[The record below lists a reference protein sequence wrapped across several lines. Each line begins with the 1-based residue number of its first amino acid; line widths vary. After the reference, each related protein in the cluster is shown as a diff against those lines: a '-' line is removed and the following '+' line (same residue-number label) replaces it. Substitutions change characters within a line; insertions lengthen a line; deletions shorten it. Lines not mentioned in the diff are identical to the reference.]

1 MGGDDL
7 GSEDEYLFEE
17 GLIEKGD
24 GRGTHISSDNEDE
37 DGVSMSYNEN
47 DVNNHGSSSK
57 KRKGEAGMENTTD
70 DADDDDLSSKKRQ
83 KNSAPLLSTN
93 KLMIQA
99 GRGIALD
106 SADSQATF
114 LNTLYSHSIKLADS
128 KSAADGENDESS
140 SDTFSFQSH
149 LYSHPETIKE
159 DTKQF
164 QHKNLEAFL
173 KSGPLPSMKRL
184 KNWKHAHSPMV
195 LVVTL
200 SARRSVD
207 LMKQLNPL
215 KLPIAKL
222 FAKHMSIDDQAAIL
236 KGAGKAGG
244 IAKGGKG
251 RKNSDR
257 CYSLAVGTPG
267 RLLKLLNH
275 GKEEPGSEGLG
286 ALRLKHTEV
295 VIFDCHEDSKGWT
308 VCTLKDTS
316 KELMEF
322 MKEGVV
328 PELEKRKGKIK
339 LAMF

>member
-24 GRGTHISSDNEDE
+24 GRGTHISSDNEDD
-37 DGVSMSYNEN
+37 DGFSMALNEN
-47 DVNNHGSSSK
+47 DVNNHGSASSSK
-57 KRKGEAGMENTTD
+57 KRKDNS
-70 DADDDDLSSKKRQ
+70 DADDDDAAPSSKKR
-83 KNSAPLLSTN
+83 KAPLSTN

-114 LNTLYSHSIKLADS
+114 LNTLYSHSIKLAES
-128 KSAADGENDESS
+128 KSAAQGENDESS
-140 SDTFSFQSH
+140 SSDAFSFQSH
-149 LYSHPETIKE
+149 LYSHPEAIKE
-159 DTKQF
+159 DTKAF

-244 IAKGGKG
+244 IATGGKG

-267 RLLKLLNH
+267 RLLKLLHH

-322 MKEGVV
+322 VKEGVV